1 MTKLSVKMLNI
12 LKMINNGKLVKSNL
26 VMYTQNNIIYRS
38 FMAPNLTKL
47 VIAK

>member
-12 LKMINNGKLVKSNL
+12 LKMIKCVKSNL